1 MKKNLLKGSKK
12 LIKFAKLTQN
22 EYFINEAQKNLR
34 KIVKAQSRKYK
45 TRGYKEKRLKVLEQK
60 TISQYENTLRRLGN
74 DAKYIDVRTENN
86 RLKVPNLKDLNLK
99 QVRESTKSIRGNYL
113 KRNFKTFNI
122 STQGISKMNN
132 IQGLLTEFNVAV
144 LANIWKYPE
153 TLKKYFKEF
162 FATSKNKELN
172 EKIKSLFGNENLYEF
187 MNGLQKLS
195 QIAPAK
201 LEQIAKSNKEIADS
215 ISIVEGILKK

>member
-144 LANIWKYPE
+144 LANIWKYKE
-153 TLKKYFKEF
+153 TLEKYFKEF

-195 QIAPAK
+195 QISPAK
-201 LEQIAKSNKEIADS
+201 LEQISKSNKEIADS